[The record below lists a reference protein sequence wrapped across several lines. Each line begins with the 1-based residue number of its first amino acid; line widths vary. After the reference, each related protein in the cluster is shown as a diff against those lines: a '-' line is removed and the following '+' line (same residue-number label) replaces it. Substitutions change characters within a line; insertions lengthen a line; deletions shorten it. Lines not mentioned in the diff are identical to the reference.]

1 MALVVPAIKQIVET
15 KVLAAYQRE
24 FGSLQG
30 DNPEAV
36 QSWQKQAKIAADI
49 AQAIIEAIL
58 AQAEVAPGIPVTTAG
73 SPAAQSG
80 ATVAPGKII

>member
-1 MALVVPAIKQIVET
+1 MALVVPAIKQIVEA

-30 DNPEAV
+30 GNPEAV
-36 QSWQKQAKIAADI
+36 QSWQKQAKIAGDI

-58 AQAEVAPGIPVTTAG
+58 TQGEVAPGIPVTTPTG
-73 SPAAQSG
+73 PG
-80 ATVAPGKII
+80 ATIAPGKIL